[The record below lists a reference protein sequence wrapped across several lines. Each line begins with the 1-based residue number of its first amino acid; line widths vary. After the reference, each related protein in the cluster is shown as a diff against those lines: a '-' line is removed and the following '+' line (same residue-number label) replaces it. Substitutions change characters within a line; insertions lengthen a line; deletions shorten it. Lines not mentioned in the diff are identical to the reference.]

1 MVAGALRMA
10 IGSEP
15 GFHDVV
21 VETSGEGAR
30 EAMRRDGFD
39 VLVTDFRLPDGDAP
53 ELISEL
59 LAAHPDLRVLVVSGW
74 SDDRSVLRSVE
85 AGAHG
90 YLTKTQPVEDLLAA
104 VRNVAAGETVFAPE
118 LLGKLLRRMGANSRS
133 GNDLTAREIEVLAG
147 LAQGRTTK
155 DIADQLGLSVNTV
168 RNHITSIL
176 GKLDVHSRL
185 EAVAAGIRLG
195 LVSPPD

>member
-10 IGSEP
+10 IRSEP
-15 GFHDVV
+15 EFQDVV
-21 VETSGEGAR
+21 VETSGKAAR

-59 LAAHPDLRVLVVSGW
+59 LATHPDLRVLVVSGW

-104 VRNVAAGETVFAPE
+104 VRDVAAGETVFAPE
-118 LLGKLLRRMGANSRS
+118 LLGKLLRRVGANSRP
-133 GNDLTAREIEVLAG
+133 GNDLTAREIEVLDG

-176 GKLDVHSRL
+176 GKLGVHSRL